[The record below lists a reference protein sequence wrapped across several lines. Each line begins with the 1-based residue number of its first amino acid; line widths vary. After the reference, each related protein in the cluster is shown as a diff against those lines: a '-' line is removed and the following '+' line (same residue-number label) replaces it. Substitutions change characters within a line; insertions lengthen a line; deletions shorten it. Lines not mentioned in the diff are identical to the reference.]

1 MALGFLSHVL
11 SFIDEHWRLSDRM
24 KQNRDSRSLVYGFWS
39 WSKQFHMDM
48 EFSEFFLFN
57 CRRTTLNKNDIS
69 PFEANV
75 FLYAIVDV
83 DV

>member
-1 MALGFLSHVL
+1 MDFGLGPNNSTWIW
-11 SFIDEHWRLSDRM
+11 S
-24 KQNRDSRSLVYGFWS
+24 SLN
-39 WSKQFHMDM
+39 
-48 EFSEFFLFN
+48 FLFN

-69 PFEANV
+69 AFEANV